1 MSLGFPGLFL
11 VHIEDMK
18 GAFMQTKIN
27 SATKKPRANEKTSI
41 LAKAAILSA
50 IAYIVML
57 IEFPLPFAPAFLKLD
72 FSDIPALIAA
82 FAIHPVVGVLVQLVK
97 NILHFITKTSTG
109 GVGELGN
116 FLVGASF
123 VFVAGYI
130 YRLNRTKKNALIGC
144 IAATI
149 VMTATA
155 AIFNLL
161 VLIPFYASIMPI
173 ETIVAMGSAITSK
186 ITDVN
191 SLILYGITPF
201 NIFKGVVIS
210 GVTMYLYPKIR
221 VLIK

>member
-1 MSLGFPGLFL
+1 
-11 VHIEDMK
+11 
-18 GAFMQTKIN
+18 MQTKIN

-41 LAKAAILSA
+41 LAKAAVFSA

-161 VLIPFYASIMPI
+161 VLIPFYANIMPI

-191 SLILYGITPF
+191 SLVLYGITPF

>member
-1 MSLGFPGLFL
+1 
-11 VHIEDMK
+11 
-18 GAFMQTKIN
+18 MQTKIN

-161 VLIPFYASIMPI
+161 VLIPFYANIMPI

-191 SLILYGITPF
+191 SLVLYGITPF

>member
-1 MSLGFPGLFL
+1 
-11 VHIEDMK
+11 
-18 GAFMQTKIN
+18 MQTKIN
-27 SATKKPRANEKTSI
+27 SATKKTRANEKTSI

-161 VLIPFYASIMPI
+161 VLIPFYANIMPI

-191 SLILYGITPF
+191 SLVLYGITPF

>member
-1 MSLGFPGLFL
+1 
-11 VHIEDMK
+11 
-18 GAFMQTKIN
+18 MQTKIN

-41 LAKAAILSA
+41 LAKAAVFSA

-161 VLIPFYASIMPI
+161 VLIPFYANIMPI
-173 ETIVAMGSAITSK
+173 ETIVEMGSAITSK
-186 ITDVN
+186 VTDVN
-191 SLILYGITPF
+191 SLVLYGITPF

>member
-1 MSLGFPGLFL
+1 
-11 VHIEDMK
+11 
-18 GAFMQTKIN
+18 MQTKIN

-41 LAKAAILSA
+41 LAKAAVFSA

-155 AIFNLL
+155 AIFNIL
-161 VLIPFYASIMPI
+161 VLIPFYANIMPI
-173 ETIVAMGSAITSK
+173 ETIVEMGSAITSK
-186 ITDVN
+186 VTDVN
-191 SLILYGITPF
+191 SLVLYGITPF

-210 GVTMYLYPKIR
+210 GIAMYLYPKIR

>member
-1 MSLGFPGLFL
+1 
-11 VHIEDMK
+11 
-18 GAFMQTKIN
+18 MQTKIN
-27 SATKKPRANEKTSI
+27 SATKKTRANEKTSI

-155 AIFNLL
+155 AIFNIL
-161 VLIPFYASIMPI
+161 VLIPFYANIMPI
-173 ETIVAMGSAITSK
+173 ETIVEMGSAITSK
-186 ITDVN
+186 VTDVN
-191 SLILYGITPF
+191 SLVLYGITPF

-210 GVTMYLYPKIR
+210 GIAMYLYPKIR

>member
-1 MSLGFPGLFL
+1 
-11 VHIEDMK
+11 
-18 GAFMQTKIN
+18 MQTKIN
-27 SATKKPRANEKTSI
+27 SATKKTRANEKTSI

-161 VLIPFYASIMPI
+161 VLIPFYANIMPI

-186 ITDVN
+186 VTDVN
-191 SLILYGITPF
+191 SLVLYGITPF

-210 GVTMYLYPKIR
+210 GIAMYLYPKIR

>member
-1 MSLGFPGLFL
+1 
-11 VHIEDMK
+11 
-18 GAFMQTKIN
+18 MQTKIN
-27 SATKKPRANEKTSI
+27 SATKKTRANEKTSI
-41 LAKAAILSA
+41 LAKAAVFSA

-72 FSDIPALIAA
+72 FSDIPALIVA

-161 VLIPFYASIMPI
+161 VLIPFYANIMPI

-191 SLILYGITPF
+191 SLVLYGITPF

-210 GVTMYLYPKIR
+210 GIAMYLYPKIR

>member
-1 MSLGFPGLFL
+1 
-11 VHIEDMK
+11 
-18 GAFMQTKIN
+18 MQTKIN

-41 LAKAAILSA
+41 LAKAAVFSA

-72 FSDIPALIAA
+72 FSDIPALIVA

-161 VLIPFYASIMPI
+161 VLIPFYANIMPI
-173 ETIVAMGSAITSK
+173 ETIVEMGSAITSK
-186 ITDVN
+186 VTDVN
-191 SLILYGITPF
+191 SLVLYGITPF

>member
-1 MSLGFPGLFL
+1 
-11 VHIEDMK
+11 
-18 GAFMQTKIN
+18 MQTKIN

-41 LAKAAILSA
+41 LAKAAVFSA

-72 FSDIPALIAA
+72 FSDIPALIVA

-155 AIFNLL
+155 AIFNIL
-161 VLIPFYASIMPI
+161 VLIPFYANIMPI
-173 ETIVAMGSAITSK
+173 ETIVEMGSAITSK
-186 ITDVN
+186 VTDVN
-191 SLILYGITPF
+191 SLVLYGITPF

-210 GVTMYLYPKIR
+210 GIAMYLYPKIR

>member
-1 MSLGFPGLFL
+1 
-11 VHIEDMK
+11 
-18 GAFMQTKIN
+18 MQTKIN

-41 LAKAAILSA
+41 LAKAAVFSA

-72 FSDIPALIAA
+72 FSDIPALIVA

-161 VLIPFYASIMPI
+161 VLIPFYANIMPI

-191 SLILYGITPF
+191 SLVLYGITPF

-210 GVTMYLYPKIR
+210 GIAMYLYPKIR

>member
-1 MSLGFPGLFL
+1 
-11 VHIEDMK
+11 
-18 GAFMQTKIN
+18 MQTKIN

-41 LAKAAILSA
+41 LAKAAVFSA

-72 FSDIPALIAA
+72 FSDIPALIVA

-155 AIFNLL
+155 AIFNIL
-161 VLIPFYASIMPI
+161 VLIPFYANIMPI

-191 SLILYGITPF
+191 SLVLYGITPF

>member
-1 MSLGFPGLFL
+1 
-11 VHIEDMK
+11 
-18 GAFMQTKIN
+18 MQTKIN

-41 LAKAAILSA
+41 LAKAAVFSA

-72 FSDIPALIAA
+72 FSDIPALIVA

-155 AIFNLL
+155 AIFNIL
-161 VLIPFYASIMPI
+161 VLIPFYANIMPI
-173 ETIVAMGSAITSK
+173 ETIVEMGSAITSK
-186 ITDVN
+186 VTDVN
-191 SLILYGITPF
+191 SLVLYGITPF

>member
-1 MSLGFPGLFL
+1 
-11 VHIEDMK
+11 
-18 GAFMQTKIN
+18 MQTKIN

-41 LAKAAILSA
+41 LAKAAVFSA

-72 FSDIPALIAA
+72 FSDIPALIVA

-161 VLIPFYASIMPI
+161 VLIPFYANIMPI

-191 SLILYGITPF
+191 SLVLYGITPF

>member
-1 MSLGFPGLFL
+1 
-11 VHIEDMK
+11 
-18 GAFMQTKIN
+18 MQTKIN

-41 LAKAAILSA
+41 LAKAAVFSA

-72 FSDIPALIAA
+72 FSDIPALIVA

-155 AIFNLL
+155 AIFNIL
-161 VLIPFYASIMPI
+161 VLIPFYANIMPI

-191 SLILYGITPF
+191 SLVLYGITPF

-210 GVTMYLYPKIR
+210 GIAMYLYPKIR